1 MKILLEDKVA
11 IVGVAQTKYEKEKID
26 QTYMELTFEVVKKL
40 HNTLGI
46 TPDDVGSVITSS
58 NDFNDGRT
66 IANMAVQDGVGS
78 VRKSESR
85 VSGDGAFAY
94 VYAAMRVLSGEY
106 DTVLV
111 VSHSKCSEGDQCL
124 INNSIFDPFYQR
136 HLGLDQISAA
146 GLMSNMYMTKYNIT
160 EEQAAKVV
168 VKNRKNALNNPY
180 AHLQK
185 KISVDDVLKSP
196 MLAYPLKELDLPP
209 YSDGAVAMLLAN
221 EESAKRFTE
230 TPVWLKGYASCTDAY
245 YLGHRNMT
253 DLIGLELAAKEA
265 YKMAGISDPI
275 KDLDVCECSESYSVA
290 ELMIYEALGFC
301 EKGAGG
307 KFIESGATQID
318 GSIPV
323 NPSGG
328 ILSSNVAMAN
338 GLIRVAEIA
347 EQLMG
352 KADKRQIPGAK
363 TGLAYGM
370 NGICSQGNCVLI
382 FGGDQ

>member
-1 MKILLEDKVA
+1 MDKVA
-11 IVGVAQTKYEKEKID
+11 IVGVTQTKYETNKID

-40 HNTLGI
+40 HNQLGI
-46 TPDDVGSVITSS
+46 TNDDVGSVITGS
-58 NDFNDGRT
+58 NDFTDGRT

-94 VYAAMRVLSGEY
+94 VYAAMRVLSQEY
-106 DTVLV
+106 DTVMV

-136 HLGLDQISAA
+136 HLGLDQISSA
-146 GLMSNMYMTKYNIT
+146 GLMANMYMSKYGIT

-180 AHLQK
+180 AHIQK
-185 KISVDDVLKSP
+185 EVSVEDVLKSP

-221 EESAKRFTE
+221 EETAKKLTD
-230 TPVWLKGYASCTDAY
+230 TPVWLKGYANCTDAY

-253 DLIGLELAAKEA
+253 DLIALELAAKEA

-275 KDLDVCECSESYSVA
+275 RDIDVAEVSENFSA
-290 ELMIYEALGFC
+290 HELMIYEALGFC
-301 EKGAGG
+301 GKGEGG
-307 KFIESGATQID
+307 KFIDSGETQM
-318 GSIPV
+318 GGKIPV

-328 ILSSNVAMAN
+328 VLSSNVAMAN

-352 KADKRQIPGAK
+352 KAGKRQIPNAK
-363 TGLAYGM
+363 IGLAYGM

-382 FGGDQ
+382 FGGD

>member
-1 MKILLEDKVA
+1 MDKVA
-11 IVGVAQTKYEKEKID
+11 IVGVTQTKYETNKID

-40 HNTLGI
+40 HNQLGI
-46 TPDDVGSVITSS
+46 TNDDVGSVITGS
-58 NDFNDGRT
+58 NDFTDGRT

-94 VYAAMRVLSGEY
+94 VYAAMRVLSQEY

-136 HLGLDQISAA
+136 HLGLDQISSA
-146 GLMSNMYMTKYNIT
+146 GLMANMYMSKYGIT

-180 AHLQK
+180 AHIQK
-185 KISVDDVLKSP
+185 EISVDDVLKSP

-221 EESAKRFTE
+221 EETAKKLTD
-230 TPVWLKGYASCTDAY
+230 TPVWLKGYANCTDAY

-253 DLIGLELAAKEA
+253 DLIALELAAKEA

-275 KDLDVCECSESYSVA
+275 RDIDVAEVSENFSA
-290 ELMIYEALGFC
+290 HELMIYEALGFC
-301 EKGAGG
+301 GKGEGG
-307 KFIESGATQID
+307 KFIDSGETQM
-318 GSIPV
+318 GGKIPV

-328 ILSSNVAMAN
+328 VLSSNVAMAN

-352 KADKRQIPGAK
+352 KAGKRQIPNAK
-363 TGLAYGM
+363 IGLAYGM

-382 FGGDQ
+382 FGGD

>member
-1 MKILLEDKVA
+1 MRILLEDKVA
-11 IVGVAQTKYEKEKID
+11 IVGVAQTKYEADKID
-26 QTYMELTFEVVKKL
+26 QTYMELDFEVVKKL
-40 HNTLGI
+40 HNALGI

-66 IANMAVQDGVGS
+66 IANMAIQDAVGS

-94 VYAAMRVLSGEY
+94 VYAAMRILSQEY
-106 DTVLV
+106 ETVMV
-111 VSHSKCSEGDQCL
+111 VSHSKCSEGDQFL
-124 INNSIFDPFYQR
+124 INNSIFDPYYQR
-136 HLGLDQISAA
+136 HLGLDQISSA
-146 GLMSNMYMTKYNIT
+146 GLMANMYMSKYGIS

-168 VKNRKNALNNPY
+168 VKNRKNGVNNPY

-185 KISVDDVLKSP
+185 EVSIDEVLNSP
-196 MLAYPLKELDLPP
+196 MLAYPLKELDFPP
-209 YSDGAVAMLLAN
+209 YSDGAVAMLLTN
-221 EESAKRFTE
+221 KENAKKYTD

-245 YLGHRNMT
+245 YLGHRTMT

-265 YKMAGISDPI
+265 YKMAGINDPV
-275 KDLDVCECSESYSVA
+275 KDLDVAEVSDAFSA
-290 ELMIYEALGFC
+290 HELMIYEALGLC
-301 EKGAGG
+301 EKGGGG
-307 KFIESGATQID
+307 KFIDSGESQID

-328 ILSSNVAMAN
+328 VLSSNVAMAN
-338 GLIRVAEIA
+338 GLVRVAEIA
-347 EQLMG
+347 SQLTG
-352 KADKRQIPGAK
+352 KAERRQISGAK

-382 FGGDQ
+382 FGGE

>member
-1 MKILLEDKVA
+1 MKVA
-11 IVGVAQTKYEKEKID
+11 IVGVAQTKYETNKID

-40 HNTLGI
+40 HNQLGI
-46 TPDDVGSVITSS
+46 TNDDVGSVITGS
-58 NDFNDGRT
+58 NDFTDGRT

-94 VYAAMRVLSGEY
+94 VYAAMRVLSQEY

-136 HLGLDQISAA
+136 HLGLDQISSA
-146 GLMSNMYMTKYNIT
+146 GLMANMYMSRYGIT

-180 AHLQK
+180 AHILK
-185 KISVDDVLKSP
+185 EVSVDDVLKSP

-221 EESAKRFTE
+221 EETAKRLTD
-230 TPVWLKGYASCTDAY
+230 TPVWLKGYANCTDAY
-245 YLGHRNMT
+245 YLGNRNMT
-253 DLIGLELAAKEA
+253 DLIALELAAKEA
-265 YKMAGISDPI
+265 YKMAGINDPI
-275 KDLDVCECSESYSVA
+275 NDIDVAEVSENFSA
-290 ELMIYEALGFC
+290 HELMIYEALGFC
-301 EKGAGG
+301 GKGEGG
-307 KFIESGATQID
+307 KFIDSGETQV
-318 GSIPV
+318 GGKIPV

-328 ILSSNVAMAN
+328 VLSSNVAMAN
-338 GLIRVAEIA
+338 GLIRVAEVA

-352 KADKRQIPGAK
+352 KAGKRQISDAK

>member
-1 MKILLEDKVA
+1 MEGKVA
-11 IVGVAQTKYEKEKID
+11 IVGVAQTEYELNKID

-40 HNTLGI
+40 HNKLGI
-46 TPDDVGSVITSS
+46 TNDDVGSVITSS

-78 VRKSESR
+78 VGKSESR

-94 VYAAMRVLSGEY
+94 VYAAMRVLSQEY

-111 VSHSKCSEGDQCL
+111 VSHTKCSEGDQCL

-136 HLGLDQISAA
+136 HLGIDQISAA
-146 GLMSNMYMTKYNIT
+146 GLMANMYMTKYKIT

-168 VKNRKNALNNPY
+168 VKNRRNALNNPF
-180 AHLQK
+180 AHIK
-185 KISVDDVLKSP
+185 KEVSVEDVLNSP
-196 MLAYPLKELDLPP
+196 LLAHPLKELDLPP
-209 YSDGAVAMLLAN
+209 YSDGAVAMLIAN
-221 EESAKRFTE
+221 EETAKRLTDN
-230 TPVWLKGYASCTDAY
+230 PVWLKGYASCTDAY
-245 YLGHRNMT
+245 YLGHRTMT

-265 YKMAGISDPI
+265 YKMANINDPVKDIDVAEIS
-275 KDLDVCECSESYSVA
+275 ENFSA
-290 ELMIYEALGFC
+290 HELMIYEALGFC
-301 EKGAGG
+301 GKGEGG
-307 KFIESGATQID
+307 KFIDSDDTQIN
-318 GSIPV
+318 GTIPV

-328 ILSSNVAMAN
+328 VLSSNVPMAN

-347 EQLMG
+347 EQLMD

-382 FGGDQ
+382 FGGEQ

>member
-1 MKILLEDKVA
+1 MDKVA
-11 IVGVAQTKYEKEKID
+11 IVGCAQTKYEAEKID
-26 QTYMELTFEVVKKL
+26 LTISELVFEVVKKL
-40 HNTLGI
+40 HNDLGI
-46 TPDDVGSVITSS
+46 INEDVGCVISSS

-66 IANMAVQDGVGS
+66 IANMAIQDAVGS

-94 VYAAMRVLSGEY
+94 VYAAMRILSGEY

-111 VSHSKCSEGDQCL
+111 VSHSKCSEGDQFL

-136 HLGLDQISAA
+136 HLGLDQISSA
-146 GLMSNMYMTKYNIT
+146 GLMANMYMSKYRVS

-168 VKNRKNALNNPY
+168 VKNRKNAVNNPY

-185 KISVDDVLKSP
+185 EIAIDDVLSSP
-196 MLAYPLKELDLPP
+196 MLAYPLKQLDFPP
-209 YSDGAVAMLLAN
+209 YSDGAVAMLLTN
-221 EESAKRFTE
+221 EENAKKFTD
-230 TPVWLKGYASCTDAY
+230 TPVWLKGYGSCTDAY
-245 YLGHRNMT
+245 YLGHRTMT

-265 YKMAGISDPI
+265 YKMANI
-275 KDLDVCECSESYSVA
+275 KDPVKNLDIAEVFEAFSA
-290 ELMIYEALGFC
+290 HELMIYEALGFC
-301 EKGAGG
+301 DKGEGG
-307 KFIESGATQID
+307 KFVDNGETQLN

-328 ILSSNVAMAN
+328 VLSSNVAMAN

-347 EQLMG
+347 LQLMG
-352 KADKRQIPGAK
+352 KAEKRQISGAK

-382 FGGDQ
+382 FGGE

>member
-1 MKILLEDKVA
+1 MDKVA
-11 IVGVAQTKYEKEKID
+11 IVGVTQTKYETNKID

-40 HNTLGI
+40 HNQLGI
-46 TPDDVGSVITSS
+46 TNDDVGSVITGS
-58 NDFNDGRT
+58 NDFTDGRT

-94 VYAAMRVLSGEY
+94 VYAAMRVLSQEY

-136 HLGLDQISAA
+136 HLGLDQISSA
-146 GLMSNMYMTKYNIT
+146 GLMANMYMSKYGIT

-180 AHLQK
+180 AHIQK
-185 KISVDDVLKSP
+185 EVSVDDVLKSP

-221 EESAKRFTE
+221 EETAKKLTD
-230 TPVWLKGYASCTDAY
+230 TPVWLKGYANCTDAY

-253 DLIGLELAAKEA
+253 DLIALELAAKEA

-275 KDLDVCECSESYSVA
+275 RDIDVAEVSENFSA
-290 ELMIYEALGFC
+290 HELMIYEALGFC
-301 EKGAGG
+301 GKGEGG
-307 KFIESGATQID
+307 KFIDSGETQM
-318 GSIPV
+318 GGKIPV

-328 ILSSNVAMAN
+328 VLSSNVAMAN
-338 GLIRVAEIA
+338 GLIRIAEVA

-352 KADKRQIPGAK
+352 KAGKRQIPDAK

-382 FGGDQ
+382 FGGD

>member
-1 MKILLEDKVA
+1 MDKVA
-11 IVGVAQTKYEKEKID
+11 IVGVTQTQYEKEKID

-40 HNTLGI
+40 HNELGI
-46 TPDDVGSVITSS
+46 TNDDIGCVITSS

-66 IANMAVQDGVGS
+66 ISNMAIQDGVGS

-94 VYAAMRVLSGEY
+94 VYAAMRILSGEY

-111 VSHSKCSEGDQCL
+111 VSHSKCSEGDQYL

-146 GLMSNMYMTKYNIT
+146 GLMANMYMKKYGIT

-168 VKNRKNALNNPY
+168 AKNRKNALNNPL
-180 AHLQK
+180 AHLQQEV
-185 KISVDDVLKSP
+185 SVEDVLRSP
-196 MLAYPLKELDLPP
+196 MLAYPLKELDFPP
-209 YSDGAVAMLLAN
+209 FSDGAVAMLLTN
-221 EESAKRFTE
+221 EENAKKFTD
-230 TPVWLKGYASCTDAY
+230 TPVWLGGYASCTDAY
-245 YLGHRNMT
+245 YLGHRTMT

-265 YKMAGISDPI
+265 YKMAGIDDPI
-275 KDLDVCECSESYSVA
+275 KQLDVCEISENFSTH
-290 ELMIYEALGFC
+290 ELMIYESLGFC
-301 EKGAGG
+301 NKGEGG
-307 KFIESGATQID
+307 KFIDSGETQV
-318 GSIPV
+318 GGTVPV

-328 ILSSNVAMAN
+328 VLSSNVAMAN

-347 EQLMG
+347 LQLMG
-352 KADKRQIPGAK
+352 KAGKRQIADAK

-370 NGICSQGNCVLI
+370 NGLCSQGNCVLI
-382 FGGDQ
+382 FGGD